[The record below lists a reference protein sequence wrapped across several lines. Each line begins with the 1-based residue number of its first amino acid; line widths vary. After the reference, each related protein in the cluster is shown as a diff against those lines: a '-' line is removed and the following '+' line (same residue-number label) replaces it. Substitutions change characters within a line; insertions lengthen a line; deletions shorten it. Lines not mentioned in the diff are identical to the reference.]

1 MQVIPKVAIVLL
13 VVGCAA
19 AAQPPPLTVATGN
32 HGQLPEMVASVGYR
46 DWEGLPEFSV
56 FANGSTIINATLDPA
71 LTSTVIKPSAA
82 KSLKITELP
91 TPVAFTFL
99 GSSYTAPHSVTV
111 NLAFSNSNAVPV
123 SAGLLNLMASL
134 SPERAHR
141 PDAPAVWLG
150 YSFLKQFQVRVN
162 PGSHIIEF
170 LPGSLKLKLD
180 HGALVVKF
188 VANTPVP
195 TVKVAVPGSPPF
207 NAVISLTS
215 PVTVLPATVIAR
227 LAGDVPV
234 KIPVRL
240 PNGTVTH
247 VEGVK
252 VAWLAVD
259 RAKVNDMQ
267 VLGAD
272 AASAGV
278 AGPTAL
284 LGMDFLQ
291 HFKFTM
297 DFVGGRLVLEPLA
310 PPAMPLAVKPVSP
323 NAHDGFN
330 PR

>member
-1 MQVIPKVAIVLL
+1 MQVIPKAVIALL
-13 VVGCAA
+13 VVGYAA
-19 AAQPPPLTVATGN
+19 AAQPPTLQAPNVN
-32 HGQLPEMVASVGYR
+32 HVQLPEMVASVGYR

-71 LTSTVIKPSAA
+71 LTSNVIKPSAA

-91 TPVAFTFL
+91 TPIAFTFL
-99 GSSYTAPHSVTV
+99 GSSYTAPNSVTV
-111 NLAFSNSNAVPV
+111 NLAFSNSKAVPV

-170 LPGSLKLKLD
+170 LPGSQKLKLD
-180 HGALVVKF
+180 RGAFVVKF

-195 TVKVAVPGSPPF
+195 TVKVEVPGSAPF

-215 PVTVLPATVIAR
+215 PVTVLPASVIAR

-267 VLGAD
+267 VLGAE
-272 AASAGV
+272 AASPGV
-278 AGPTAL
+278 AGPTAM

-291 HFKFTM
+291 HFQFTM

-310 PPAMPLAVKPVSP
+310 PPAVKPVSP
-323 NAHDGFN
+323 DAHDGFN